1 MMSAPLIALTLLLL
15 VSCVV
20 FLVYQDASTGDSVT
34 DGNDGNLHRR
44 WFGGRRAMARVLDRR
59 KHNEHFERKGFDP
72 AAETYAHDVL
82 HDHEDEHE
90 DHEHGDFRYEGMYDA
105 GDSYDGDAEWDQ
117 DHYNGDYFDEDFNIT
132 ERLITLFPSIDSD
145 GNLMVTVEEME
156 ARHYENGLNSSRTR
170 SEQEFN
176 TTDED
181 GSGTVTLKEYLKEDF
196 FDNLLTPEG
205 MKSKPDPNK
214 HSPEGDDQA
223 TDQHAED
230 GEDTEDNHYTREW
243 ARTMARQFS
252 AADADKDGVLN
263 KDEFHNFLNPEDS
276 GDESLMAVLLAEDV
290 SDRDDNRDGALSFEE
305 FEQSLWYALSSGEST
320 EEETGEWNEQ
330 KDKQRAEAKFT
341 EIDSDKD
348 GLVTPHELKA
358 VAKQLHPSE
367 ADYAKEQAAHMVEQ
381 ADGDG
386 DGKLTL
392 DEMKENPYVFY
403 SAAFRKDSSYD
414 DTYHDEFR

>member
-1 MMSAPLIALTLLLL
+1 M
-15 VSCVV
+15 V
-20 FLVYQDASTGDSVT
+20 
-34 DGNDGNLHRR
+34 
-44 WFGGRRAMARVLDRR
+44 
-59 KHNEHFERKGFDP
+59 
-72 AAETYAHDVL
+72 
-82 HDHEDEHE
+82 
-90 DHEHGDFRYEGMYDA
+90 
-105 GDSYDGDAEWDQ
+105 
-117 DHYNGDYFDEDFNIT
+117 
-132 ERLITLFPSIDSD
+132 
-145 GNLMVTVEEME
+145 VTVEEME
-156 ARHYENGLNSSRTR
+156 AWHYENGLNSSRTR

-252 AADADKDGVLN
+252 AADADKNGVLN

-348 GLVTPHELKA
+348 GLVTPHEL
-358 VAKQLHPSE
+358 L
-367 ADYAKEQAAHMVEQ
+367 
-381 ADGDG
+381 
-386 DGKLTL
+386 
-392 DEMKENPYVFY
+392 
-403 SAAFRKDSSYD
+403 SYK
-414 DTYHDEFR
+414 R